1 MADQNFNSPM
11 TLKLRTAVEL
21 INAQTTTVMFHH
33 LLSNVLINADYI
45 RYILINPCKSDIK
58 TKS

>member
-21 INAQTTTVMFHH
+21 INAQTTVMFYH

-45 RYILINPCKSDIK
+45 RYILINPCKSEIK